1 MLYVFDSNGMLD
13 IAHSCT
19 SAEIQAKQAVMAVKT
34 GKKTIYALANY
45 RGDALNAANAKA
57 TVAEL
62 EQVPVILGD
71 NRTDGLLMTASGSRS
86 RNQMKLPSFP
96 GIAEVRASI
105 HGRLRLTMPA
115 IIANG
120 EAALRMKAQMESTGA
135 VREVRLNR
143 RIGSVLFL
151 YDERQVEA
159 AVVEGAAIR
168 LMGLDNAI
176 RKPPVSRMEKGLNVL
191 WDSVNHGVLEATN
204 GLMDGRML
212 AGSALTVA
220 ALRSMIVSGAAL
232 PGAMT
237 LLWWASNIFRG
248 RSHE

>member
-1 MLYVFDSNGMLD
+1 MKNVY
-13 IAHSCT
+13 ITA
-19 SAEIQAKQAVMAVKT
+19 AV
-34 GKKTIYALANY
+34 
-45 RGDALNAANAKA
+45 AAA
-57 TVAEL
+57 
-62 EQVPVILGD
+62 
-71 NRTDGLLMTASGSRS
+71 GLLATASGNRP
-86 RNQMKLPSFP
+86 RNRMKLPSFP
-96 GIAEVRASI
+96 GVAEVRASI
-105 HGRLRLTMPA
+105 PGRLRLYMPDV
-115 IIANG
+115 ITND
-120 EAALRMKAQMESTGA
+120 EAARRMKERMESTGA

-143 RIGSVLFL
+143 RTGSALFL
-151 YDERQVEA
+151 YDECQVEA

-176 RKPPVSRMEKGLNVL
+176 RKPPVSRMEKGLDDL

-204 GLMDGRML
+204 GFMDGRML

>member
-1 MLYVFDSNGMLD
+1 MKNVY
-13 IAHSCT
+13 ITA
-19 SAEIQAKQAVMAVKT
+19 
-34 GKKTIYALANY
+34 ALA
-45 RGDALNAANAKA
+45 AA
-57 TVAEL
+57 
-62 EQVPVILGD
+62 
-71 NRTDGLLMTASGSRS
+71 GLLATASGNRP
-86 RNQMKLPSFP
+86 RNRMKLPSFP
-96 GIAEVRASI
+96 GVAEVRASI
-105 HGRLRLTMPA
+105 PGRLRLYMPA
-115 IIANG
+115 VVTND
-120 EAALRMKAQMESTGA
+120 EAAQRMKERMESTGA
-135 VREVRLNR
+135 VREVCLNR
-143 RIGSVLFL
+143 RTGSALFL
-151 YDERQVEA
+151 YDECQVEA

-220 ALRSMIVSGAAL
+220 ALRGMIVSGAAL

>member
-1 MLYVFDSNGMLD
+1 MKNVY
-13 IAHSCT
+13 IA
-19 SAEIQAKQAVMAVKT
+19 
-34 GKKTIYALANY
+34 
-45 RGDALNAANAKA
+45 AAAA
-57 TVAEL
+57 AA
-62 EQVPVILGD
+62 
-71 NRTDGLLMTASGSRS
+71 GLLMTASGNRS

-96 GIAEVRASI
+96 GVAEVRASI
-105 HGRLRLTMPA
+105 PGRLRLYMPA
-115 IIANG
+115 VVTNG
-120 EAALRMKAQMESTGA
+120 ETAQRMKARMVSTGA

-143 RIGSVLFL
+143 RTGSALFL
-151 YDERQVEA
+151 YDEGQVEA

-168 LMGLDNAI
+168 LMGLDDEI
-176 RKPPVSRMEKGLNVL
+176 RKPPVSRMEKGLSVL

-220 ALRSMIVSGAAL
+220 ALRGMAVNGAAL

-248 RSHE
+248 RGHE

>member
-1 MLYVFDSNGMLD
+1 MKNVY
-13 IAHSCT
+13 IA
-19 SAEIQAKQAVMAVKT
+19 
-34 GKKTIYALANY
+34 
-45 RGDALNAANAKA
+45 AAAA
-57 TVAEL
+57 AA
-62 EQVPVILGD
+62 
-71 NRTDGLLMTASGSRS
+71 GLLMTASGSRS

-105 HGRLRLTMPA
+105 PGRLRLTMPA

-168 LMGLDNAI
+168 LMGLDDEI
-176 RKPPVSRMEKGLNVL
+176 KKPPVSRMEKGLNAL
-191 WDSVNHGVLEATN
+191 WDSVNHGVIEATN

-220 ALRSMIVSGAAL
+220 ALRGMVVSGAAL
-232 PGAMT
+232 PDAMT

-248 RSHE
+248 RGHE

>member
-1 MLYVFDSNGMLD
+1 
-13 IAHSCT
+13 
-19 SAEIQAKQAVMAVKT
+19 
-34 GKKTIYALANY
+34 
-45 RGDALNAANAKA
+45 
-57 TVAEL
+57 
-62 EQVPVILGD
+62 
-71 NRTDGLLMTASGSRS
+71 
-86 RNQMKLPSFP
+86 MKLPSFP
-96 GIAEVRASI
+96 GVAEVRASI
-105 HGRLRLTMPA
+105 PGRLRLYMPDV
-115 IIANG
+115 ITND
-120 EAALRMKAQMESTGA
+120 EAAQRMKECMESTGA

-143 RIGSVLFL
+143 CTGSALFL
-151 YDERQVEA
+151 YDERH
-159 AVVEGAAIR
+159 
-168 LMGLDNAI
+168 NAI

-220 ALRSMIVSGAAL
+220 ALRGMIVSGAAL